1 MVSRSLV
8 RVGVAVCALLLLA
21 FLVAGIVMRVALP
34 DLEEL
39 DPASVAAY
47 RAVSGGGAAVS
58 AVRLGDFD
66 VYRSEKGIAWVKE
79 ACTSADLESPLK
91 VTIYS
96 METDDDPQVLPAVG
110 LRVGGACLWQA
121 ALRHAAIA
129 QVHVHDI
136 GRVNF
141 EAYERELRNLDVLAA
156 EPAAQSTFDVYWQGA
171 ESGGGRQTLTYV
183 KAPCSRA
190 DTEAPFFLHVA
201 PVSVESLSAE
211 RQQHG
216 FSSLDFQW
224 KHVLAAILDDRCVVT
239 RVLPNYAIA
248 NIATGQY
255 QHGRSQMWR
264 ASFAP
269 PAHADVGGGD
279 HPP

>member
-1 MVSRSLV
+1 MSRSLMGV
-8 RVGVAVCALLLLA
+8 SVAVCALALLA
-21 FLVAGIVMRVALP
+21 ALVVGIVMRTSLP
-34 DLEEL
+34 DLGEL
-39 DPASVAAY
+39 DQASAQAY
-47 RAVSGGGAAVS
+47 EAIVGGGSAEL

-66 VYRSEKGIAWVKE
+66 VYRSEKGVAWVKE
-79 ACTSADLESPLK
+79 ACTNADLQSPME

-129 QVHVHDI
+129 QVRFHDI

-141 EAYERELRNLDVLAA
+141 EAYERELRNLDVL
-156 EPAAQSTFDVYWQGA
+156 EPTAQSIFDLYWQGPRRD
-171 ESGGGRQTLTYV
+171 GGRQTLTYV
-183 KAPCSRA
+183 KAPCSKA

-211 RQQHG
+211 RRQHG
-216 FSSLDFQW
+216 FANLDFQW
-224 KHVLAAILDDRCVVT
+224 KQAIAAFLDDRCVVT

-248 NIATGQY
+248 HINTGQY
-255 QHGRSQMWR
+255 KSGEPALWR
-264 ASFAP
+264 TSFAP
-269 PAHADVGGGD
+269 PDSAGGD

>member
-1 MVSRSLV
+1 MSRSLV
-8 RVGVAVCALLLLA
+8 GVGVAVCALLLLA
-21 FLVAGIVMRVALP
+21 VLVAGIVMRIALP

-47 RAVSGGGAAVS
+47 RAISGGGATVPP
-58 AVRLGDFD
+58 VRLGDLD
-66 VYRSEKGIAWVKE
+66 VYRSEKGVAWVKE
-79 ACTSADLESPLK
+79 ACTNADLQSPVN

-96 METDDDPQVLPAVG
+96 METDDDPQVLLAVG

-129 QVHVHDI
+129 QVHFHGI

-156 EPAAQSTFDVYWQGA
+156 EPTAQSTFDLYWQGA
-171 ESGGGRQTLTYV
+171 ESDDGQQTLTYV
-183 KAPCSRA
+183 KAPCSKA
-190 DTEAPFFLHVA
+190 DVEAPFFLHVA

-216 FSSLDFQW
+216 FASLDFQW
-224 KHVLAAILDDRCVVT
+224 ELVLAAVLDDRCVAT

-248 NIATGQY
+248 NVATGQY
-255 QHGRSQMWR
+255 EPGGPTLWR
-264 ASFAP
+264 VSFAP
-269 PAHADVGGGD
+269 PDST
-279 HPP
+279 HP

>member
-1 MVSRSLV
+1 MSRSLV
-8 RVGVAVCALLLLA
+8 GVGVAVCALLLLA
-21 FLVAGIVMRVALP
+21 VLVVGIAMRVALP
-34 DLEEL
+34 DIEEL

-47 RAVSGGGAAVS
+47 RAISGGGAAVPP
-58 AVRLGDFD
+58 VRLGDFD

-79 ACTSADLESPLK
+79 ACNNADLESPMK

-96 METDDDPQVLPAVG
+96 METDDGQVLPAVG

-129 QVHVHDI
+129 QVRFHDI

-141 EAYERELRNLDVLAA
+141 EAYERELRNLDVL
-156 EPAAQSTFDVYWQGA
+156 EPTAQSIFDLYWQGPRRD
-171 ESGGGRQTLTYV
+171 GGRQTLTYV
-183 KAPCSRA
+183 KAPCSKA
-190 DTEAPFFLHVA
+190 DVEAPFFLHVA
-201 PVSVESLSAE
+201 PVRLESLSAE
-211 RQQHG
+211 QQQHG
-216 FSSLDFQW
+216 FANLDFQW
-224 KHVLAAILDDRCVVT
+224 KQAIAAFLDDRCVVT

-248 NIATGQY
+248 HINTGQY
-255 QHGRSQMWR
+255 KSGEPALWR

-269 PAHADVGGGD
+269 PDNGGGD

>member
-21 FLVAGIVMRVALP
+21 VLVAGIVMRVALP
-34 DLEEL
+34 DIEEL

-47 RAVSGGGAAVS
+47 RAISGGGAAVPP
-58 AVRLGDFD
+58 VRLGVFD
-66 VYRSEKGIAWVKE
+66 VYRSEKGVAWVKE
-79 ACTSADLESPLK
+79 ACTNADLESPMK

-96 METDDDPQVLPAVG
+96 METDDEPQELPAVG

-129 QVHVHDI
+129 QVRFHDI

-141 EAYERELRNLDVLAA
+141 EAYERELRNLDVL
-156 EPAAQSTFDVYWQGA
+156 EPTAQSIFDLYWQGPRRD
-171 ESGGGRQTLTYV
+171 GGRQTLTYV
-183 KAPCSRA
+183 KAPCSKA
-190 DTEAPFFLHVA
+190 DVEAPFFLHVA

-216 FSSLDFQW
+216 FASLDFQW
-224 KHVLAAILDDRCVVT
+224 KLVLAAFLDDRCVVT

-255 QHGRSQMWR
+255 QHGGSQMWR
-264 ASFAP
+264 TSFAP
-269 PAHADVGGGD
+269 PAHADNGGGD